1 MMEICELLFNKMNTY
16 KKEWLNWKDNQN
28 WKKEK
33 KKKFSINLMIKLKE
47 SPNSLKLLKNWK
59 LN

>member
-1 MMEICELLFNKMNTY
+1 MMEICELQFNKMNTY
-16 KKEWLNWKDNQN
+16 KKEQLNWKDNQN

-47 SPNSLKLLKNWK
+47 SPNSLKLLKNQK